1 MNTPEQA
8 ALCGY
13 VSDLLSARRQVY
25 SDYWSEFNDA
35 QSDPSP
41 VVLTNGLTPVN
52 TGDVA
57 DLKRFVRNASRHGY
71 LPTRSNVAFVN
82 RKIVSELTGKAGL

>member
-1 MNTPEQA
+1 MNIPEQA

-25 SDYWSEFNDA
+25 SDYWSEFTD

-41 VVLTNGLTPVN
+41 IVLTTGLTPVN
-52 TGDVA
+52 ENCIA
-57 DLKRFVRNASRHGY
+57 DLKRFVCNASRYGY
-71 LPTRSNVAFVN
+71 LPTRRNVSFVN
-82 RKIVSELTGKAGL
+82 RKIVSELTGGEGL

>member
-25 SDYWSEFNDA
+25 SDYWSEFTDK
-35 QSDPSP
+35 SDPSP
-41 VVLTNGLTPVN
+41 LVLTTGLTPVN
-52 TGDVA
+52 TNDVA
-57 DLKRFVRNASRHGY
+57 DLKRFVCNASRYGY
-71 LPTRSNVAFVN
+71 LPTRNNVAFVN
-82 RKIVSELTGKAGL
+82 RQTVSELTGMEG

>member
-25 SDYWSEFNDA
+25 SDYWSEFTD

-41 VVLTNGLTPVN
+41 LVLTTGLTPVN
-52 TGDVA
+52 TNDVA
-57 DLKRFVRNASRHGY
+57 DLKRFVCNASRHGY
-71 LPTRSNVAFVN
+71 LPTRHNVAFVN
-82 RKIVSELTGKAGL
+82 RKIVSELTGGEGL